1 MNKTVLS
8 NGLTVIT
15 EHQEKAVSTMICYWV
30 KAGGHYES
38 NYPHG
43 IAHFLEHM
51 KFKGTGLRS
60 KERIMEEVSEIGGR
74 LNASTSSEW
83 TRYYLYTPYD
93 EWQHGAEFL
102 TDIVFGSMFPEQ
114 EITIEKSVVIEEIKR
129 AEDHPQMYGSREL
142 LRMLRGMH
150 PERAG
155 NLGTESSV
163 TSITREDLIRFNRE
177 YYQPHNIVLVVT
189 GHIGHDKLTAY
200 LEALVPPAEHSLRPS
215 PLEKLKHSK
224 LDGRTVYIERD
235 IRQAQL
241 HWGMYGP
248 DRESDDRFAGYV
260 AVRLLQS
267 RLTKEIRIERGL
279 AYAVAAEISTLYSEG
294 TIAGYA
300 AAALDRID
308 EVKRIIID
316 ECLRLKNEIVPEDEL
331 FRAKKS
337 ITGRHLIAE
346 DQRESVNARLASEH
360 IFGASLEPVEFVE
373 RILEVG
379 ADEVKRFAQ
388 TYFHENGM
396 LFVQV
401 SKEAGESEP
410 GVEQTA

>member
-15 EHQEKAVSTMICYWV
+15 EHQEKAVSTLICYWV
-30 KAGGHYES
+30 KAGGHHEL
-38 NYPHG
+38 NYPFG

-51 KFKGTGLRS
+51 RFKGTASRS

-74 LNASTSSEW
+74 LNASTSPEW
-83 TRYYLYTPYD
+83 TRYFIYTPYD
-93 EWQHGAEFL
+93 EWQHGTEFL
-102 TDIVFGSMFPEQ
+102 TDLIFGSIFPEQ
-114 EITIEKSVVIEEIKR
+114 EIAIEKSVVIEEIKR
-129 AEDHPQMYGSREL
+129 AEDNPQMYGSRLL

-163 TSITREDLIRFNRE
+163 TSITRDDLIRFNRE

-189 GHIGHDKLTAY
+189 GHIDHGKLVAY
-200 LEALVPPAEHSLRPS
+200 LESIVPPAEGYNAP
-215 PLEKLKHSK
+215 PKLEKLKRSK

-248 DRESDDRFAGYV
+248 DRESPDRYAGYV

-267 RLTKEIRIERGL
+267 RLTKEIRTERGL
-279 AYAVAAEISTLYSEG
+279 AYAVTAEMNTMFSEG
-294 TIAGYA
+294 AITGYA

-308 EVKRIIID
+308 EVKRIIVAEFI
-316 ECLRLKNEIVPEDEL
+316 RLKTESVPEDEL

-346 DQRESVNARLASEH
+346 DQRESLNARLASEH
-360 IFGASLEPVEFVE
+360 IFGVSFDPVEFADRV
-373 RILEVG
+373 LEVE
-379 ADEVKRFAQ
+379 ADDVMRFAE
-388 TYFHENGM
+388 TYFQDNSM

-401 SKEAGESEP
+401 SKDAGESESNA
-410 GVEQTA
+410 EQTA